1 MEKDTN
7 YKSTR
12 NGIYVWSLLSGFF
25 FMCLILQPKTSLAEL
40 LFALGYTEKAQ
51 GKILG
56 YKDYEVKSPKIRSHS
71 PTRSYTAIN
80 VEFMTTD
87 GRYVTNSCHCAR
99 WIGDQY
105 RKLNDTTVEIEY
117 VKFWPYRGR
126 IYDDTV
132 FNFNTD
138 YGFSPRKYF
147 AVHGG
152 MFFVAVTLLYFAV
165 WCQKNGNYFK
175 RFAWFK
181 ITMLVLTPT
190 LIIILLNVLLNK
202 NNDDG
207 WIPYSKEIVYDETKS
222 Q

>member
-1 MEKDTN
+1 
-7 YKSTR
+7 
-12 NGIYVWSLLSGFF
+12 V
-25 FMCLILQPKTSLAEL
+25 
-40 LFALGYTEKAQ
+40 
-51 GKILG
+51 
-56 YKDYEVKSPKIRSHS
+56 
-71 PTRSYTAIN
+71 IN
-80 VEFMTTD
+80 
-87 GRYVTNSCHCAR
+87 NCHCNR
-99 WIGDQY
+99 LIGDQY
-105 RKLNDTTVEIEY
+105 RELNDTAVEIEY

-138 YGFSPRKYF
+138 YEFSIKEYFTVYGF
-147 AVHGG
+147 
-152 MFFVAVTLLYFAV
+152 MLFVAIALLILAI
-165 WCQKNGNYFK
+165 WCQKTGNYFK

-181 ITMLVLTPT
+181 ITVLVLAPT